1 MAKRKLRGDR
11 RITLTLELLESLSA
25 ADGQRIS
32 AAAFAR
38 EHGIGLDDVR
48 ELAGLAATLADRNS
62 GARAIVTME
71 GDRISLEGA
80 AAKLYPTRLS
90 AGEGAVLAYALDLLE
105 LDDDCKRRIESA
117 LMPFGLGDT
126 VPATVASA
134 LSVGAFYQQLSTAIV
149 DGVRCAM
156 RYRSAQDAEPTL
168 RTIDPLSFETTATAA
183 YLLAWDIDA
192 DAERRYRL
200 DRIAE
205 VSLTEDSVTAHKTS
219 SQKLADGLA
228 ERGTSVE
235 LAIPSAIARDLS
247 WQGIVSRSYAED
259 EARITVSVTSH
270 TWLFD
275 QLLSLGNGA
284 RILNSPELQQ
294 EFRAYAKTLV
304 IGRV

>member
-1 MAKRKLRGDR
+1 MARHKLRGDR

-25 ADGQRIS
+25 ADDQRIS

-38 EHGIGLDDVR
+38 EHGIGLDDVC

-62 GARAIVTME
+62 GARAIVTTE

-105 LDDDCKRRIESA
+105 LDDDCKHRIESA

-126 VPATVASA
+126 APATVTSA
-134 LSVGAFYQQLSTAIV
+134 LNVGAFYQQLSAAIV

-156 RYRSAQDAEPTL
+156 RYRSARDAEPTP
-168 RTIDPLSFETTATAA
+168 RIIDPLSFETTATAA

-192 DAERRYRL
+192 GAERRYRL

-205 VSLTEDSVTAHKTS
+205 LSFTEDSVTAHKAS
-219 SQKLADGLA
+219 PQKLADSLA
-228 ERGTSVE
+228 EYGTLVE
-235 LAIPSAIARDLS
+235 LAMPSDIARDLT
-247 WQGIVSRSYAED
+247 WQGIVSRSYTEG
-259 EARITVSVTSH
+259 EARITVAVTSR

-284 RILNSPELQQ
+284 RIVNSPELQQ

-304 IGRV
+304 IGRI